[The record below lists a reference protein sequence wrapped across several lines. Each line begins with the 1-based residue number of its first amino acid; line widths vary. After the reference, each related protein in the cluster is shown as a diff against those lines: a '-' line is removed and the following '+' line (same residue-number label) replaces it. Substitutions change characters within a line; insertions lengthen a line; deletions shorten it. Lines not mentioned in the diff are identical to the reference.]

1 MSGGHFDYVQ
11 YKIGQAADEVEQE
24 ILNNSV
30 KDEWGYSN
38 DYSEETLAKFKE
50 CQKTL
55 QKAAAMLQRVDW
67 LISGDDGEET
77 FHERWKED
85 GCDERR

>member
-30 KDEWGYSN
+30 K
-38 DYSEETLAKFKE
+38 T
-50 CQKTL
+50 
-55 QKAAAMLQRVDW
+55 
-67 LISGDDGEET
+67 SGDTPMTIRKKLWQSLRNVKRHFKKPMEKIRHT
-77 FHERWKED
+77 FLLT
-85 GCDERR
+85 